1 MTTDTIASSTSPL
14 FEKAEPSAYFSDQ
27 DYHRFHER
35 AARYDRENRFFDE
48 DLADLRERACRSNEL
63 ERLYRDVRTGSLH
76 PPNTDAI
83 LDVIGKFAV
92 RVLP

>member
-1 MTTDTIASSTSPL
+1 VVDIATQVVGASSVS
-14 FEKAEPSAYFSDQ
+14 
-27 DYHRFHER
+27 
-35 AARYDRENRFFDE
+35 
-48 DLADLRERACRSNEL
+48 RSNEL